1 MPTTGEIESA
11 GICCSMAIFSTV
23 AAMRVIKTLITAP
36 LNAGGVTS
44 DCAKT
49 APVSA
54 SRVDNIDNKHIF
66 ITL

>member
-1 MPTTGEIESA
+1 
-11 GICCSMAIFSTV
+11 MAIFSTV

-49 APVSA
+49 APVPA
-54 SRVDNIDNKHIF
+54 SRVNNIDNKQF
-66 ITL
+66 IIIL